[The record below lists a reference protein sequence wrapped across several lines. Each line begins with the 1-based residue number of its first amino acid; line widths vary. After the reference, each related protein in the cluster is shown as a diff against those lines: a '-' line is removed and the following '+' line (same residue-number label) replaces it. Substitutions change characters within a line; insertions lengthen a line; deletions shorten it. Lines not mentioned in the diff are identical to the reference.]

1 RPGWSRGSRRREQ
14 RAWRRRRERG
24 QARRDPRE
32 PRAPSG
38 RPLSPAG
45 PGAASPRGRRSGA
58 PCTADVARG
67 APVSRALHYA
77 RANARIPLQQR
88 RVLAQDRLVALRAG
102 GDQTERNADQ
112 LLEPLEIVAR
122 LRGQVGLV
130 LRAGGGRH
138 PAFDVLVDG
147 LELRQRRPLPG
158 DGGDDVAAP
167 AIARADLER
176 LALIEHVELG

>member
-1 RPGWSRGSRRREQ
+1 MRVAREVAAVRRIARGG
-14 RAWRRRRERG
+14 RG
-24 QARRDPRE
+24 ARRE

-45 PGAASPRGRRSGA
+45 PGAASTRGRLSGA

-67 APVSRALHYA
+67 APVSRALHDA
-77 RANARIPLQQR
+77 RADARIPLQQR

-112 LLEPLEIVAR
+112 LLEALEIVAR

-138 PAFDVLVDG
+138 PALDVLVAG
-147 LELRQRRPLPG
+147 L
-158 DGGDDVAAP
+158 
-167 AIARADLER
+167 
-176 LALIEHVELG
+176 